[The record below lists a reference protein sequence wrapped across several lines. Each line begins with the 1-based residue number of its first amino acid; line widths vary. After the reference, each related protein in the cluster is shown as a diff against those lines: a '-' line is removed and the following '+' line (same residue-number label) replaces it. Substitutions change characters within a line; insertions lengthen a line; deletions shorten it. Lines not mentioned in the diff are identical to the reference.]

1 MGFPLVTIERNGSE
15 VFARQDRFLMSP
27 TNDTLNQPTSKFGYK
42 WYIPLSYR
50 TNRYED
56 GVKQVWMNMT
66 DGMPQNKTKT
76 QSPTF
81 FAQISVSFTLPED
94 TLWFKANVNQSGF
107 YRVNYD
113 REMWSH
119 LISAMIN
126 NSNAFSPADR
136 ASLIDDA
143 FTLCRCEA
151 NSLIQAKITNGWF
164 QSWSAWPRTAFGNV
178 PVPKAR
184 TSLRTV
190 GDGAREHAK
199 LGEALAGVCRLQTV
213 PAAHA
218 GHLKSGRHENRVE

>member
-1 MGFPLVTIERNGSE
+1 MDTWTLQMGFPLVTIERNGSE

-27 TNDTLNQPTSKFGYK
+27 TNSTLNLPTSKFGYK

-66 DGMPQNKTKT
+66 DGTRQNTILSNTKLT
-76 QSPTF
+76 CFIP
-81 FAQISVSFTLPED
+81 ISVSFTLPED

-113 REMWSH
+113 REMWSL

-126 NSNAFSPADR
+126 NSNGFSPADR

-143 FTLCRCEA
+143 FTLCR
-151 NSLIQAKITNGWF
+151 
-164 QSWSAWPRTAFGNV
+164 
-178 PVPKAR
+178 
-184 TSLRTV
+184 
-190 GDGAREHAK
+190 
-199 LGEALAGVCRLQTV
+199 
-213 PAAHA
+213 
-218 GHLKSGRHENRVE
+218 